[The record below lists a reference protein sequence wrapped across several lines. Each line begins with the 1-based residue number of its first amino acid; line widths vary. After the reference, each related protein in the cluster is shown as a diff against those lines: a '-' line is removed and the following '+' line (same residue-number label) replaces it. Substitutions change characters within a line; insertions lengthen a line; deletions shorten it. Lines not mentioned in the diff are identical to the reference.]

1 MEPDNDAET
10 HMGSMLT
17 ITESL
22 RAASHRLDTAAALAR
37 GALTCAEGGAE
48 TEAVRMTLE
57 LDLEV
62 YLSEAQTLLSAVTL
76 LERMSWKHK
85 ADHNDGS

>member
-1 MEPDNDAET
+1 MEK
-10 HMGSMLT
+10 GLT

-22 RAASHRLDTAAALAR
+22 RAASHRLEKAVAVAR
-37 GALTCAEGGAE
+37 GALACAEGGAE

-62 YLSEAQTLLSAVTL
+62 YLNEAQTLLSAVTL
-76 LERMSWKHK
+76 LERMSWKQEASHK
-85 ADHNDGS
+85 DGS